1 MPRGKVSNGG
11 TAFWKTTAL
20 GKLLEVAASRHVGVN
35 SWHERWLKK
44 KKTREFSVMLK
55 EGIVKEFSPVLSGCG
70 AGVGGRCSGLVQVLF
85 SRDAENFLMQGRA
98 RSYSGAVLFEELE
111 ITF

>member
-1 MPRGKVSNGG
+1 MAK
-11 TAFWKTTAL
+11 
-20 GKLLEVAASRHVGVN
+20 
-35 SWHERWLKK
+35 KK

-70 AGVGGRCSGLVQVLF
+70 AGVRCSGLRQMLF

-98 RSYSGAVLFEELE
+98 RSYSGAALFEELK
-111 ITF
+111 ITL

>member
-1 MPRGKVSNGG
+1 MK
-11 TAFWKTTAL
+11 A
-20 GKLLEVAASRHVGVN
+20 
-35 SWHERWLKK
+35 
-44 KKTREFSVMLK
+44 
-55 EGIVKEFSPVLSGCG
+55 FSPVLSGCG